1 MVITGVITLV
11 TSVAFWCVQIRYP
24 HAPLGAHRNLGLY
37 LQVPLPGFSYNR
49 VLFDARRKGSS
60 CTAHQG

>member
-11 TSVAFWCVQIRYP
+11 TSVAFWCVQIRCP
-24 HAPLGAHRNLGLY
+24 RAPLGAHRTLGLY
-37 LQVPLPGFSYNR
+37 LQVPLPGLSYNR
-49 VLFDARRKGSS
+49 VLFDARGKGSG